1 MLPLPAIRVEKLPW
15 AAVSVLAT
23 SVLGSVKEDTFRL
36 DAVSTPALI
45 VDAERLDIA
54 TAGNVREDTLRLD
67 AVIIPAL
74 MVDAE
79 RLDIA
84 TAGNPREDTF
94 RVEAVISPALMVDA
108 VRVEK
113 VEIDAATLDKLILE
127 KVATLPLTLLVS
139 KTAVSKRTLNGKDP
153 LLRRPAQP
161 VLAAGEVGWNPKS
174 CIPDTARSSYC
185 RPNTAVT
192 DRYSRSS
199 GKFGTCFEI
208 FCFRYVSNL
217 SGSLSKIIEPNAVL
231 GRATPSFFMMIPPTG
246 ETVILE
252 TVMLAG
258 LVMGLLADNQS
269 GTLGL
274 T

>member
-1 MLPLPAIRVEKLPW
+1 MTFSTFVETFPATSDETFRLEKLPTL
-15 AAVSVLAT
+15 AFSVLAT

-36 DAVSTPALI
+36 DAVSTPALM
-45 VDAERLDIA
+45 VDAVRLDIA
-54 TAGNVREDTLRLD
+54 
-67 AVIIPAL
+67 
-74 MVDAE
+74 M
-79 RLDIA
+79 
-84 TAGNPREDTF
+84 AGNPREDTV
-94 RVEAVISPALMVDA
+94 RLEAVISPALMVDA

-113 VEIDAATLDKLILE
+113 VEIEPPAKLDKLILE
-127 KVATLPLTLLVS
+127 KVAILPLTSLVS
-139 KTAVSKRTLNGKDP
+139 KTAVSKRTLKGKDP

-161 VLAAGEVGWNPKS
+161 VLTAGSVGWNPKS
-174 CIPDTARSSYC
+174 CIPDTAKSSYC
-185 RPNTAVT
+185 RPTTAVT

-199 GKFGTCFEI
+199 GKFGTSFEM

-217 SGSLSKIIEPNAVL
+217 SGSLSKIIEPNPVL
-231 GRATPSFFMMIPPTG
+231 GRATLSFFMMIPPAG

-258 LVMGLLADNQS
+258 LVTALVADSQS